1 MSDVRWDPYA
11 GPCPTRDL
19 LDRVGDKWSMLVV
32 GILADAERL
41 RFGAVRDR
49 IVGISEKMLTQTLRS
64 LERDGLVA
72 RTVFA
77 EVPPR
82 VEYELTE
89 LGRSLR
95 GPMQALEAW
104 AVDHM
109 DDVVAAREAY
119 LARRP

>member
-41 RFGAVRDR
+41 RFGAIRDR
-49 IVGISEKMLTQTLRS
+49 VVGISEKMLTQTLRS
-64 LERDGLVA
+64 LERDGLVV

>member
-19 LDRVGDKWSMLVV
+19 LDRVGDKWSMLCV

-41 RFGAVRDR
+41 RFGAIRDR

-64 LERDGLVA
+64 LERDGLVV

>member
-41 RFGAVRDR
+41 RFGAIRDR
-49 IVGISEKMLTQTLRS
+49 VVGISEKMLTQTLRS
-64 LERDGLVA
+64 LERDGLVV

-77 EVPPR
+77 EVPAR

>member
-19 LDRVGDKWSMLVV
+19 LDRIGDKWSMLVV